1 MDTQESKT
9 AEPNYQ
15 LQQTQEELQTKNR
28 AEDRETWEKSVSEM
42 GQRSRELSSEV
53 DNKSKEAEMLAQE
66 LVSLPKIQNDTAIVS
81 NIIDIVFWLVV
92 WQSNSSSPLASP
104 RLCYYRT
111 N

>member
-66 LVSLPKIQNDTAIVS
+66 LVSLPKTQNDTAIVS
-81 NIIDIVFWLVV
+81 NIIDIVF
-92 WQSNSSSPLASP
+92 
-104 RLCYYRT
+104 
-111 N
+111 